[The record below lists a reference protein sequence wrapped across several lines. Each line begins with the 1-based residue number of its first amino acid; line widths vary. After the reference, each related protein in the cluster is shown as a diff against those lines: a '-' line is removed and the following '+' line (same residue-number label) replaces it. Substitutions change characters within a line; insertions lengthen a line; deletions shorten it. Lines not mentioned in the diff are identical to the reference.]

1 MPPPPPR
8 GGGGGG
14 GKKKKRGLVS
24 PLWSPAWSSLPLA
37 PRSTDPGDL
46 FSSFVLS
53 FFFPSPPLSFCS
65 KMAAAALRASTAT
78 IVTRRGAA
86 VPALAAGARPAARFV
101 FANLRREQWRLD
113 LATMQRRS
121 QRTSISPLV
130 LAPSSSASLY
140 SLQAIRASDGS
151 LEHNR
156 AQETHGRREVS
167 ARSHKKRNESSVVV
181 LRALAKKNEGVRL
194 SCEQLPHFGEPF
206 RPPASPLSVPSGS
219 HAALFKT
226 EPRLEPTEGAKRE
239 RKHLEIED

>member
-1 MPPPPPR
+1 MER
-8 GGGGGG
+8 
-14 GKKKKRGLVS
+14 KKNE
-24 PLWSPAWSSLPLA
+24 AWSRPFGAQLGCHFRWRPGPPTLETSFLLSFSLSFSLP
-37 PRSTDPGDL
+37 
-46 FSSFVLS
+46 
-53 FFFPSPPLSFCS
+53 PPLSFCS

-140 SLQAIRASDGS
+140 SLQAIHASDGS